1 MNGHLGVEPFM
12 QWNQQP
18 NDLPIMLSNLWLH
31 VKYKINIPY
40 ILIALL

>member
-18 NDLPIMLSNLWLH
+18 NDLPIVFIKS
-31 VKYKINIPY
+31 V
-40 ILIALL
+40 ALCEI